1 MPKLPEVIIPKEV
14 RIIKLNNGE
23 RYTIE
28 ITFDDDEKKVY
39 TFDKWDLSNATS
51 YIDLHMFML
60 KFQNLKTRRKSKDE

>member
-1 MPKLPEVIIPKEV
+1 MPKLPEIIIPKEV

-39 TFDKWDLSNATS
+39 TFDKWDLSNARS
-51 YIDLHMFML
+51 YVDLHMFML
-60 KFQNLKTRRKSKDE
+60 KFQNLKGRKSKDE